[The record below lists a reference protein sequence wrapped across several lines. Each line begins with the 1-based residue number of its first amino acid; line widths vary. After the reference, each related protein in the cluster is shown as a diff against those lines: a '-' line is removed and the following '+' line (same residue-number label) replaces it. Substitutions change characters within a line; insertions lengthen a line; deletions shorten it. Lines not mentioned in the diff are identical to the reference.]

1 LPSTAALQPI
11 EYVQG
16 FTMKAIQVDAYG
28 GPEVLQLREVVDP
41 VAGAGELVVDIHAAS
56 VNPVDWKIRNGARK
70 DNLSLTFPYTPGIDF
85 SGVVRAVDDAVTD
98 FGRGDEV
105 YGVTPQTQQGTYAEV
120 IAVDS
125 SLVARKP
132 AGLSH
137 VDAAALSL
145 VGATAIVSL
154 DTVDLGAGETIL
166 IHAGAGG
173 VGGFAVQYAKHLGAT
188 VYATASARNHDYVRD
203 LGADKVI
210 DYTSQDFTLAVPKCD
225 VVYDT
230 MGGKVHEQS
239 FAVLKPAGR
248 LAYVAAP
255 PAGFT
260 PPDNVTVKRP
270 SVTRD
275 PKHLDRIAELCAAG
289 AVKPMDVTEMA
300 LADAAAAH
308 RLSAEG
314 HVRGKLVFKIR

>member
-1 LPSTAALQPI
+1 
-11 EYVQG
+11 
-16 FTMKAIQVDAYG
+16 MKAIQVDAYG
-28 GPEVLQLREVVDP
+28 GPDMLKLRDVIDP

-70 DNLSLTFPYTPGIDF
+70 ENLVLSFPYTPGIDF
-85 SGVVRAVDDAVTD
+85 SGVVRAIGDGVTE
-98 FGRGDEV
+98 FGMSDEV
-105 YGVTPQTQQGTYAEV
+105 YCVTPQTQQATYAEA
-120 IAVDS
+120 IAVDA

-154 DTVDLGAGETIL
+154 DTVALAAGETIL

-188 VYATASARNHDYVRD
+188 VYATASARNHDYVCD
-203 LGADKVI
+203 LGADEVI
-210 DYTSQDFTLAVPKCD
+210 DYTTQDFTQAVPPCD

-230 MGGKVHEQS
+230 IGGKVHEQS
-239 FAVLKPAGR
+239 FEVLKPGGR
-248 LAYVAAP
+248 LAYVTAP
-255 PAGFT
+255 PAGFS

-270 SVTRD
+270 NVTRD
-275 PKHLDRIAELCAAG
+275 PRHLDRISELYAAG
-289 AVKPMDVTEMA
+289 EVKPMAVKEMA
-300 LADAAAAH
+300 LADAAEAH
-308 RLSAEG
+308 RISAEG
-314 HVRGKLVFKIR
+314 HVRGKIVFKIR

>member
-1 LPSTAALQPI
+1 
-11 EYVQG
+11 
-16 FTMKAIQVDAYG
+16 MKANQIDAYG
-28 GPEVLQLREVVDP
+28 GPEVLQLRDVIDP
-41 VAGAGELVVDIHAAS
+41 VAGAGELVVDIYAAS

-70 DNLSLTFPYTPGIDF
+70 DNLFLDFPYTPGIDF
-85 SGVVRAVDDAVTD
+85 SGVIRAAGDAVTE
-98 FGRGDEV
+98 FGAGDGV
-105 YGVTPQTQQGTYAEV
+105 FGVTPQTQQGAYAEA
-120 IAVDS
+120 IAVDA

-137 VDAAALSL
+137 VNTAALAL

-154 DTVDLGAGETIL
+154 DTVGLASGETIL
-166 IHAGAGG
+166 IHAAAGG

-203 LGADKVI
+203 LGADEVI
-210 DYTSQDFTLAVPKCD
+210 DYGREDFTQAVPKCD

-230 MGGKVHEQS
+230 IGGKVHEQS
-239 FAVLKPAGR
+239 FAVLKPGGR

-255 PAGFT
+255 PAGFS

-270 SVTRD
+270 NVTRD
-275 PKHLDRIAELCAAG
+275 PRHLDRISELYAAG
-289 AVKPMDVTEMA
+289 AVKPMAVTEMA
-300 LADAAAAH
+300 LADAADAH
-308 RLSAEG
+308 KLSAEG

>member
-1 LPSTAALQPI
+1 
-11 EYVQG
+11 
-16 FTMKAIQVDAYG
+16 MKAIQLDAYG
-28 GPEVLQLREVVDP
+28 GPEMLQLRDVIDP
-41 VAGAGELVVDIHAAS
+41 VAGAGELLVDIHAAS
-56 VNPVDWKIRNGARK
+56 VNPVDWKIRNGARQ
-70 DNLSLTFPYTPGIDF
+70 DNLFLDFPYTPGIDF
-85 SGVVRAVDDAVTD
+85 SGVVRAAGEGVTD
-98 FGRGDEV
+98 FGMGDEV
-105 YGVTPQTQQGTYAEV
+105 FGVTPQTQQGAYAE
-120 IAVDS
+120 AVALDA

-137 VDAAALSL
+137 VNAAALAL

-154 DTVDLGAGETIL
+154 DTVGLTRGETIL

-188 VYATASARNHDYVRD
+188 VYATAGLRNHDYVRG
-203 LGADKVI
+203 LGADEVI
-210 DYTSQDFTLAVPKCD
+210 DYNREDFTKAVPKCD

-255 PAGFT
+255 PEGFS

-270 SVTRD
+270 NVTRD
-275 PKHLDRIAELCAAG
+275 PQHLNKISELFEAG
-289 AVKPMDVTEMA
+289 AVKPMAVKEMA
-300 LADAAAAH
+300 LADAAEAH
-308 RLSAEG
+308 ELSADG
-314 HVRGKLVFKIR
+314 HVRGKIVFKIR

>member
-1 LPSTAALQPI
+1 
-11 EYVQG
+11 
-16 FTMKAIQVDAYG
+16 MKAIQLDAYG
-28 GPEVLQLREVVDP
+28 GPEALQLRNVIDP
-41 VAGAGELVVDIHAAS
+41 VAGAGELVVDIYAAS

-70 DNLSLTFPYTPGIDF
+70 DNLFLNFPYTPGVDF
-85 SGVVRAVDDAVTD
+85 SGVIRAADDDVMEFRA
-98 FGRGDEV
+98 GDEV
-105 YGVTPQTQQGTYAEV
+105 YGVTPQTQQGTYAEA
-120 IAVDS
+120 IAVDA

-137 VDAAALSL
+137 VDAAALAL

-154 DTVDLGAGETIL
+154 DTVGLASGETIL

-203 LGADKVI
+203 LGADEVI
-210 DYTSQDFTLAVPKCD
+210 DYTRQDFRQAVPQCD

-239 FAVLKPAGR
+239 FAVLKPGGC

-255 PAGFT
+255 PAGFS
-260 PPDNVTVKRP
+260 PPDNVTVTRP
-270 SVTRD
+270 NVTRD
-275 PKHLDRIAELCAAG
+275 PRHLDRISELFAAG
-289 AVKPMDVTEMA
+289 AVKPMAVKEMV
-300 LADAAAAH
+300 LADAAEAQK
-308 RLSAEG
+308 LSAEG
-314 HVRGKLVFKIR
+314 HVRGKIVFKIR

>member
-1 LPSTAALQPI
+1 
-11 EYVQG
+11 
-16 FTMKAIQVDAYG
+16 MKAIQLDAYG
-28 GPEVLQLREVVDP
+28 GPEVLELRNVIDP
-41 VAGAGELVVDIHAAS
+41 VAGAGELIVDIYAAS

-70 DNLSLTFPYTPGIDF
+70 DNLELNFPYTPGIDF
-85 SGVVRAVDDAVTD
+85 SGVVRAAANDVTK
-98 FGRGDEV
+98 FGAGDEV
-105 YGVTPQTQQGTYAEV
+105 YGVTPQTQQGTYADA
-120 IAVDS
+120 IAVDAL
-125 SLVARKP
+125 LVARKP

-137 VDAAALSL
+137 VDSAALAL

-154 DTVDLGAGETIL
+154 DTVDLTSGEAVL

-188 VYATASARNHDYVRD
+188 VYATASARNHDYVRN
-203 LGADKVI
+203 LGADEVF
-210 DYTSQDFTLAVPKCD
+210 DYNSQDFAQAVPQCD
-225 VVYDT
+225 VVFDT

-239 FAVLKPAGR
+239 FAVLKPGGR

-255 PAGFT
+255 PADFR

-270 SVTRD
+270 AVTRD
-275 PKHLDRIAELCAAG
+275 PRHLDKVSELYEAG
-289 AVKPMDVTEMA
+289 AVKPMDVKEMA
-300 LADAAAAH
+300 LADAEAAH

>member
-1 LPSTAALQPI
+1 
-11 EYVQG
+11 
-16 FTMKAIQVDAYG
+16 MKANQIDAYG
-28 GPEVLQLREVVDP
+28 GPEVLQLRDVIDP
-41 VAGAGELVVDIHAAS
+41 VAGAGELVVDIYAAS

-70 DNLSLTFPYTPGIDF
+70 DNLFLDFPYTPGIDF
-85 SGVVRAVDDAVTD
+85 SGVIRAAGDAVTE
-98 FGRGDEV
+98 FGAGDEV
-105 YGVTPQTQQGTYAEV
+105 FGVTPQTQQGAYAEA
-120 IAVDS
+120 IAVDA

-137 VDAAALSL
+137 VDTAALAL

-154 DTVDLGAGETIL
+154 DTVGLASGETTL
-166 IHAGAGG
+166 IHAAAGG

-203 LGADKVI
+203 LGADEVI
-210 DYTSQDFTLAVPKCD
+210 DYGLEDFTQAVPKCD

-230 MGGKVHEQS
+230 IGGKVHEQS
-239 FAVLKPAGR
+239 FAVLKPGGR

-255 PAGFT
+255 PAGFR

-270 SVTRD
+270 NVTRD
-275 PKHLDRIAELCAAG
+275 PRHLDRISELYAAG
-289 AVKPMDVTEMA
+289 AVKPMAVTEMA
-300 LADAAAAH
+300 LADAADAH
-308 RLSAEG
+308 KLSAEG